1 MRYFTDCQHH
11 RYALLLTQWRT
22 FITHHN
28 RPMAN
33 IVAAWVRASYRIV
46 PAIREHVV
54 ADDALTGGDECV
66 RIDEATY
73 LGVVVAGL

>member
-1 MRYFTDCQHH
+1 
-11 RYALLLTQWRT
+11 
-22 FITHHN
+22 
-28 RPMAN
+28 MAN